1 MRNVLGSLPTIVILV
16 HTLAQS
22 INNKDNMTYANMH
35 QSNVPHLLY
44 TLLTQTKAKKFR
56 AGFIKKDGSYRVGKF
71 DLKDRKTWKQEDGT
85 MYKRKGKKRTTD
97 ANEYILAHDLD
108 KFRRPTNIS
117 IDRLLWFSVGK
128 AVYTVTK
135 LQGKTISVVMYERVK
150 FSGLKLLLKPDQIT
164 AKWALKFLN

>member
-1 MRNVLGSLPTIVILV
+1 
-16 HTLAQS
+16 
-22 INNKDNMTYANMH
+22 MTYANMH

-71 DLKDRKTWKQEDGT
+71 DLKDRKTGFKKIDGT
-85 MYKRKGKKRTTD
+85 MYKYKGKKRTTD
-97 ANEYILAHDLD
+97 KNEYILAMDLTI
-108 KFRRPTNIS
+108 KRPTNIS

-128 AVYTVTK
+128 SVYTVTK

-150 FSGLKLLLKPDQIT
+150 FSGLKLLLNPDQVT

>member
-1 MRNVLGSLPTIVILV
+1 
-16 HTLAQS
+16 
-22 INNKDNMTYANMH
+22 MTYANMH

-71 DLKDRKTWKQEDGT
+71 DLKDRKTGFKKIDGT
-85 MYKRKGKKRTTD
+85 MYKFKGKERTTNK
-97 ANEYILAHDLD
+97 NEYILAMDLAI
-108 KFRRPTNIS
+108 KRPTNIS

-128 AVYTVTK
+128 SVYTVTK

-150 FSGLKLLLKPDQIT
+150 FSGLKLLLNPDQVT

>member
-1 MRNVLGSLPTIVILV
+1 
-16 HTLAQS
+16 
-22 INNKDNMTYANMH
+22 MTYANMH

-85 MYKRKGKKRTTD
+85 MYKRKGKKRTT
-97 ANEYILAHDLD
+97 NPEHYILAHDLD

-128 AVYTVTK
+128 SVYTVNR
-135 LQGKTISVVMYERVK
+135 LQASTFSVVLYDRVK
-150 FSGLKLLLKPDQIT
+150 FNHLKLLMSTKEVN
-164 AKWALKFLN
+164 AKIGLAMLDPKWLN

>member
-1 MRNVLGSLPTIVILV
+1 
-16 HTLAQS
+16 
-22 INNKDNMTYANMH
+22 MTYANMH

-71 DLKDRKTWKQEDGT
+71 DLKDRKTGFKKIDGT
-85 MYKRKGKKRTTD
+85 MYKYKGKERTTD
-97 ANEYILAHDLD
+97 KDEYILAMDLTI
-108 KFRRPTNIS
+108 KRPTNIS

-150 FSGLKLLLKPDQIT
+150 FSGLKLLLNPDQVT

>member
-1 MRNVLGSLPTIVILV
+1 MIQANVKFG
-16 HTLAQS
+16 
-22 INNKDNMTYANMH
+22 KD
-35 QSNVPHLLY
+35 SNLLY
-44 TLLTQTKAKKFR
+44 TLMTQTKAKKFR
-56 AGFIKKDGSYRVGKF
+56 AGFIKTDGSYRVGKF

-150 FSGLKLLLKPDQIT
+150 FSGLKLLLNPDKIT
-164 AKWALKFLN
+164 AKWALKFFN

>member
-1 MRNVLGSLPTIVILV
+1 
-16 HTLAQS
+16 
-22 INNKDNMTYANMH
+22 MTYANMH

-71 DLKDRKTWKQEDGT
+71 DLKDRKTGFKKIDGT
-85 MYKRKGKKRTTD
+85 MYKYKGKERTTD
-97 ANEYILAHDLD
+97 KDEYILAMDLTI
-108 KFRRPTNIS
+108 KRPTNIS

-128 AVYTVTK
+128 SVYTVTK

-150 FSGLKLLLKPDQIT
+150 FSGLKLLLNPDQVT

>member
-1 MRNVLGSLPTIVILV
+1 
-16 HTLAQS
+16 
-22 INNKDNMTYANMH
+22 MTYANMH

-150 FSGLKLLLKPDQIT
+150 FSGLKLLLKPDQVT

>member
-1 MRNVLGSLPTIVILV
+1 
-16 HTLAQS
+16 
-22 INNKDNMTYANMH
+22 MTYANMH

-128 AVYTVTK
+128 SVYTVTK

-150 FSGLKLLLKPDQIT
+150 FSGLKLLLNPDQVT
-164 AKWALKFLN
+164 ANWALKFLN

>member
-1 MRNVLGSLPTIVILV
+1 
-16 HTLAQS
+16 
-22 INNKDNMTYANMH
+22 MTYANMH

-71 DLKDRKTWKQEDGT
+71 DLKDRKTGFKKIDGT
-85 MYKRKGKKRTTD
+85 MYKYKGKERTTD
-97 ANEYILAHDLD
+97 KNEYILAMDLAI
-108 KFRRPTNIS
+108 KRPTNIS

-128 AVYTVTK
+128 SVYTVTK

-150 FSGLKLLLKPDQIT
+150 FSGLKLLLNPDQVT

>member
-1 MRNVLGSLPTIVILV
+1 MLHPEYK
-16 HTLAQS
+16 S

-150 FSGLKLLLKPDQIT
+150 FSGLKLLLKPDQVT

>member
-1 MRNVLGSLPTIVILV
+1 MLHAHFLNK
-16 HTLAQS
+16 S

-128 AVYTVTK
+128 SVYTVTK

-150 FSGLKLLLKPDQIT
+150 FSGLKLLLNPDQVT

>member
-1 MRNVLGSLPTIVILV
+1 
-16 HTLAQS
+16 
-22 INNKDNMTYANMH
+22 MTYANMH
-35 QSNVPHLLY
+35 QRNVPHLLY

-71 DLKDRKTWKQEDGT
+71 DLKDRKTGFKKIDGT
-85 MYKRKGKKRTTD
+85 MYKFKGKERTTNK
-97 ANEYILAHDLD
+97 NEYILAMDLTI
-108 KFRRPTNIS
+108 KRPTNIS

-128 AVYTVTK
+128 SVYTVTK

-150 FSGLKLLLKPDQIT
+150 FSGLKLLLNPDQIT

>member
-1 MRNVLGSLPTIVILV
+1 
-16 HTLAQS
+16 
-22 INNKDNMTYANMH
+22 MTYANMH

-71 DLKDRKTWKQEDGT
+71 DLKDRKTGFKKIDGT
-85 MYKRKGKKRTTD
+85 MYKFKGKERTTD
-97 ANEYILAHDLD
+97 KNEYILAMDLTI
-108 KFRRPTNIS
+108 KRPTNIS

-128 AVYTVTK
+128 SVYTVTK

-150 FSGLKLLLKPDQIT
+150 FSGLKLLLNPDQIT

>member
-1 MRNVLGSLPTIVILV
+1 
-16 HTLAQS
+16 
-22 INNKDNMTYANMH
+22 
-35 QSNVPHLLY
+35 
-44 TLLTQTKAKKFR
+44 
-56 AGFIKKDGSYRVGKF
+56 
-71 DLKDRKTWKQEDGT
+71 

-97 ANEYILAHDLD
+97 ANEYILAHDLE

-128 AVYTVTK
+128 SVYTVTK

-150 FSGLKLLLKPDQIT
+150 FSGLKLLLNPDQVT

>member
-1 MRNVLGSLPTIVILV
+1 VELRNVYSKTNLVATLPQKL
-16 HTLAQS
+16 

-56 AGFIKKDGSYRVGKF
+56 AGFLKQDGSYRVGKF
-71 DLKDRKTWKQEDGT
+71 DLKDRKTRKQEDGT
-85 MYKRKGKKRTTD
+85 MYKRKGKKRTT
-97 ANEYILAHDLD
+97 NPEHYILAHDLD

-128 AVYTVTK
+128 SVYTVTK
-135 LQGKTISVVMYERVK
+135 LQGETISVVMYERVK
-150 FSGLKLLLKPDQIT
+150 FSGLKLLLNPDQVT

>member
-1 MRNVLGSLPTIVILV
+1 MLHPEYK
-16 HTLAQS
+16 S

-128 AVYTVTK
+128 SVYTVTK

-150 FSGLKLLLKPDQIT
+150 FSGLKLLLNPDQVT
-164 AKWALKFLN
+164 AKWDLKFLN

>member
-1 MRNVLGSLPTIVILV
+1 
-16 HTLAQS
+16 
-22 INNKDNMTYANMH
+22 MTYANMH

-44 TLLTQTKAKKFR
+44 TLLTQTIAKKFR

-71 DLKDRKTWKQEDGT
+71 DLKDRKTGFKKIDGT
-85 MYKRKGKKRTTD
+85 MYKFKGKERTTNK
-97 ANEYILAHDLD
+97 NEYILAMDLTI
-108 KFRRPTNIS
+108 KRPTNIS

-128 AVYTVTK
+128 SVYTVTK

-150 FSGLKLLLKPDQIT
+150 FSGLKLLLNPDQVT

>member
-1 MRNVLGSLPTIVILV
+1 
-16 HTLAQS
+16 
-22 INNKDNMTYANMH
+22 MTYANMH

-71 DLKDRKTWKQEDGT
+71 DLKDRKTGFKKIDGT
-85 MYKRKGKKRTTD
+85 MYKFKGKERTTD
-97 ANEYILAHDLD
+97 KNEYILAMDLAI
-108 KFRRPTNIS
+108 KRPTNIS

-128 AVYTVTK
+128 SVYTVTK

-150 FSGLKLLLKPDQIT
+150 FSGLKLLLNPDQVT

>member
-1 MRNVLGSLPTIVILV
+1 
-16 HTLAQS
+16 
-22 INNKDNMTYANMH
+22 MTYANIH
-35 QSNVPHLLY
+35 KSNVPHLLY

-71 DLKDRKTWKQEDGT
+71 DLKDRKTWKQEAGT

-97 ANEYILAHDLD
+97 AKEYILAHDLD

-135 LQGKTISVVMYERVK
+135 LQGETISVVMYERVK
-150 FSGLKLLLKPDQIT
+150 FSGLKLLLNPDQVT
-164 AKWALKFLN
+164 AKWAL